1 MNDPNDSDKIPM
13 SNCNLVF
20 ILHTPGMFK
29 RMMVMVMVI
38 IEPGMFKRT
47 MVAVSTT
54 RLLALV
60 HIITMGPV
68 TLVMIMMVTF
78 SKLWHFT

>member
-1 MNDPNDSDKIPM
+1 
-13 SNCNLVF
+13 
-20 ILHTPGMFK
+20 
-29 RMMVMVMVI
+29 MVMAMVMVI

-68 TLVMIMMVTF
+68 TLLMIMMVTF

>member
-1 MNDPNDSDKIPM
+1 
-13 SNCNLVF
+13 
-20 ILHTPGMFK
+20 
-29 RMMVMVMVI
+29 MVMAMVMVI

-68 TLVMIMMVTF
+68 TLLMIVTF
-78 SKLWHFT
+78 PSYSQIFQILVFSDFHST

>member
-1 MNDPNDSDKIPM
+1 MK
-13 SNCNLVF
+13 L
-20 ILHTPGMFK
+20 FK
-29 RMMVMVMVI
+29 RMMVMVMM
-38 IEPGMFKRT
+38 EPGMLNRT

-68 TLVMIMMVTF
+68 TLIIIIMPVTF
-78 SKLWHFT
+78 SK